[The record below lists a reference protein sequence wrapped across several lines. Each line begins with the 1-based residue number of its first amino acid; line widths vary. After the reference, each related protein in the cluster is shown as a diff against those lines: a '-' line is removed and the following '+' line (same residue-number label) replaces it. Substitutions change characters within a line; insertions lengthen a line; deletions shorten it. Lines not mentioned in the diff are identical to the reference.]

1 MRRNELFTNTTVNT
15 AQENKIVKGNVE
27 YIVDEFFCD
36 EDIFDIYSDYISGKI
51 RESNITAAM
60 EIAAWLIWQRVD
72 FNEVLCYNN

>member
-1 MRRNELFTNTTVNT
+1 MRRNELFTNTAIDTVQKNR
-15 AQENKIVKGNVE
+15 IVKGNVE
-27 YIVDEFFCD
+27 YIIDEIFGD

-72 FNEVLCYNN
+72 FKEILCYNY